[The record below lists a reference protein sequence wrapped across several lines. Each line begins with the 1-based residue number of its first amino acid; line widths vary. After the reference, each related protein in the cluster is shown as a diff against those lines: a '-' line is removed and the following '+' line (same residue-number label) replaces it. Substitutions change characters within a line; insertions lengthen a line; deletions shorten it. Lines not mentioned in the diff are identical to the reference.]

1 MDVSYKKL
9 WIVLIEKGLT
19 KEKMIREGIVSR
31 ATITK
36 MNKDKIVALSVLIKI
51 CRYLKCDIGDIME
64 VLPEC
69 DAE

>member
-1 MDVSYKKL
+1 M
-9 WIVLIEKGLT
+9 LIEKGIT
-19 KEKMIREGIVSR
+19 KEKMIKDGIVSR

-64 VLPEC
+64 VL
-69 DAE
+69 AEGDSE